1 MRRGVTRQVAIA
13 ALLATSLVTAV
24 TLGSGR
30 PAQGTEALFL
40 RMGVQRTAN
49 PGPAPDL
56 RLPSLEGKTVQLKD
70 FRGKVVLLGFF
81 TTT

>member
-1 MRRGVTRQVAIA
+1 MRPGFTARFPAV
-13 ALLATSLVTAV
+13 ALLAGSVVAAV

-30 PAQGTEALFL
+30 PASGTEDLFL
-40 RMGVQRTAN
+40 RMGVQRTAH

-70 FRGKVVLLGFF
+70 FKGKVVLLGFF

>member
-1 MRRGVTRQVAIA
+1 MRRRVTRQVAIA

-30 PAQGTEALFL
+30 PAQGTEDLFL
-40 RMGVQRTAN
+40 RMGVQRPAT

-56 RLPSLEGKTVQLKD
+56 RLPSLDGKTVHLKD
-70 FRGKVVLLGFF
+70 FGGKVVLLGFF